1 MDNGGE
7 YTSAEFSAYLR
18 ECKIRRQLTCPR
30 TPQQNGIAERKN
42 RHLAETCRSM
52 LHAKNVPGRF
62 WAECMRTAAHV
73 INRLPQ
79 PKLGFI
85 SPYQV
90 LWKIKP
96 TVSHFRV
103 FGCVCYVFVPDH
115 PRSKFDKKAI
125 RYIFVGY
132 DSERKGWRC
141 CDPTTGRCYTSRNV
155 VFDEASSWWSSQ
167 EVILPDSEEIEIK
180 LQEKLEEQVQEE
192 EKTVSEQEESGQPS
206 TESTS
211 EEQQLQK
218 SPEPWRTGVHYQT
231 PEEDRPSQLEDIGT
245 QLRRSSRQRKPNPK
259 YANAALAEEEETPK
273 EPVSYEEEVTSK
285 EWRNTMDGEIQVLKQ
300 NQNRRANSQHINQ
313 RTKHRKEEFRKQ
325 LGMLSR
331 ATLRES

>member
-1 MDNGGE
+1 MCYMVTFIDDFSRYVWVYFIKEKSEVLQKFKEFKEKVEGQTGYKIRCMRTDNGGE

-52 LHAKNVPGRF
+52 LHAKNVQGRF

-73 INRLPQ
+73 INRLLQ

-115 PRSKFDKKAI
+115 LRSKFDKKAI
-125 RYIFVGY
+125 RCIFVGY

-180 LQEKLEEQVQEE
+180 LQEKLGEQEQEG
-192 EKTVSEQEESGQPS
+192 EKVVPEQEESSQPS
-206 TESTS
+206 MEPTDD
-211 EEQQLQK
+211 EQQLQK
-218 SPEPWRTGVHYQT
+218 SPEP
-231 PEEDRPSQLEDIGT
+231 
-245 QLRRSSRQRKPNPK
+245 
-259 YANAALAEEEETPK
+259 
-273 EPVSYEEEVTSK
+273 
-285 EWRNTMDGEIQVLKQ
+285 
-300 NQNRRANSQHINQ
+300 
-313 RTKHRKEEFRKQ
+313 
-325 LGMLSR
+325 
-331 ATLRES
+331 